1 LKESVEICRF
11 QYYDVS
17 LKERSKRMSRKV
29 TIIGAGNVGATIAY
43 TLSLGNI
50 ASEIVIIDINKE
62 KVEGEVMDIVQGT
75 SFREPISVI
84 AGDYEDAKG
93 SDIVIITS
101 GVGRKPGQTRID
113 LAQTNVNILKSITP
127 QIVAVAPDALYVIV
141 SNPVD
146 VMTYVFTKISGLPE
160 NQIIGSGTILDTA
173 RLRYDLSH
181 HYKVAQ
187 KNIHAYVYGEHGDT
201 SFIPWSLA
209 DISGCSLSQ
218 YEDLMLRKGM
228 VEKRL
233 DPEETLKYVQ
243 KSGGEIIS
251 KKGATFYAVSASVN
265 KILTALVAA
274 YDSVATVSTMMH
286 GEYGIDDVCISTMTI
301 IGPDGVKGKVPV
313 DLTYDEQLKLKAS
326 ADALKEV
333 IQSLDI

>member
-1 LKESVEICRF
+1 
-11 QYYDVS
+11 
-17 LKERSKRMSRKV
+17 MSRKITV
-29 TIIGAGNVGATIAY
+29 IGAGNVGATIAY
-43 TLSLGNI
+43 TLSLGDI

-75 SFREPISVI
+75 SFREPISVV
-84 AGDYEDAKG
+84 AGDYADATD

-101 GVGRKPGQTRID
+101 GIGRKPGQTRID
-113 LAQTNVNILKSITP
+113 LAQTNVNIMKQIAP
-127 QIVAVAPDALYVIV
+127 QIAAVAPNALYVIV

-146 VMTYVFTKISGLPE
+146 IMTYVFTKVSGLPE
-160 NQIIGSGTILDTA
+160 HQIIGSGTILDTA

-181 HYKVAQ
+181 HYRIAQ

-209 DISGCSLSQ
+209 DVSGCNLREF
-218 YEDLMLRKGM
+218 EDLMLEQGTISQRI
-228 VEKRL
+228 
-233 DPEETLKYVQ
+233 DPDATLKYVQ
-243 KSGGEIIS
+243 KSGGEIIA

-265 KILTALVAA
+265 KILSALVAA
-274 YDSVATVSTMMH
+274 YDSVATVSSMMH
-286 GEYGIDDVCISTMTI
+286 GEYGIEDVCISTMTV

-313 DLTYDEQLKLKAS
+313 ALTDEECEKLRAS

-333 IQSLDI
+333 IKSLDI

>member
-1 LKESVEICRF
+1 M
-11 QYYDVS
+11 
-17 LKERSKRMSRKV
+17 SKKI

-43 TLSLGNI
+43 TLSLDTT
-50 ASEIVIIDINKE
+50 ASEILLIDINKD
-62 KVEGEVMDIVQGT
+62 KVDGEVMDIVQGT
-75 SFREPISVI
+75 SFRDPISVVS
-84 AGDYEDAKG
+84 GDYADASG

-101 GVGRKPGQTRID
+101 GIGRKPGQTRID
-113 LAQTNVNILKSITP
+113 LAQTNVNILKDITP
-127 QIVAVAPDALYVIV
+127 KIVAAAPNALYVIV

-146 VMTYVFTKISGLPE
+146 IMTYVFTKISGLPE

-181 HYKVAQ
+181 HYKIAQ

-209 DISGCSLSQ
+209 DVSGCKLHSF
-218 YEDLMLRKGM
+218 EDLMLQRGAINS
-228 VEKRL
+228 RI

-243 KSGGEIIS
+243 KSGGEIIA

-265 KILTALVAA
+265 KILAALTAA

-301 IGPDGVKGKVPV
+301 IGPEGTKGKVPV
-313 DLTYDEQLKLKAS
+313 ALTDDELAKLQAS

-333 IQSLDI
+333 IKSLDI

>member
-1 LKESVEICRF
+1 
-11 QYYDVS
+11 
-17 LKERSKRMSRKV
+17 MSRKV

>member
-1 LKESVEICRF
+1 
-11 QYYDVS
+11 
-17 LKERSKRMSRKV
+17 MSRKITV
-29 TIIGAGNVGATIAY
+29 IGAGKVGATIAY
-43 TLSLGNI
+43 TLSLGDV
-50 ASEIVIIDINKE
+50 ASEIVLIDINKE

-84 AGDYEDAKG
+84 AGDYEDAAG
-93 SDIVIITS
+93 SNIVIITS
-101 GVGRKPGQTRID
+101 GIGRKPGQTRID
-113 LAQTNVNILKSITP
+113 LAQTNVNILKEITP
-127 QIVAVAPDALYVIV
+127 QIVKAAPNALYVIV

-181 HYKVAQ
+181 HFKIAQ
-187 KNIHAYVYGEHGDT
+187 KNIHAYVYGEHGDS

-209 DISGCSLSQ
+209 DVSGCHLSEF
-218 YEDLMLRKGM
+218 EDLMIKKG
-228 VEKRL
+228 VVSERVNP
-233 DPEETLKYVQ
+233 DETLKYVQ
-243 KSGGEIIS
+243 KSGGEIIA

-265 KILTALVAA
+265 KILNALVAA

-286 GEYGIDDVCISTMTI
+286 GEYGIEDVCISTMTV
-301 IGPDGVKGKVPV
+301 IGPDGCKGKVPV
-313 DLTYDEQLKLKAS
+313 ALTYDEQLKLRAS

-333 IQSLDI
+333 IKSLDI

>member
-1 LKESVEICRF
+1 M
-11 QYYDVS
+11 
-17 LKERSKRMSRKV
+17 SKKITV
-29 TIIGAGNVGATIAY
+29 IGAGNVGATIAY
-43 TLSLGNI
+43 TLSLGSI
-50 ASEIVIIDINKE
+50 ASEIVLIDINKD
-62 KVEGEVMDIVQGT
+62 KVQGEVMDIVQGT

-84 AGDYEDAKG
+84 AGEYEDAKD

-127 QIVAVAPDALYVIV
+127 QIVSVAPKALYVIV

-228 VEKRL
+228 VDKRL
-233 DPEETLKYVQ
+233 DPDETLTYVQ
-243 KSGGEIIS
+243 KSGGEIIA

-265 KILTALVAA
+265 KILSALVAA
-274 YDSVATVSTMMH
+274 YDSVATVSSMMH

-333 IQSLDI
+333 IHSLDI

>member
-1 LKESVEICRF
+1 M
-11 QYYDVS
+11 
-17 LKERSKRMSRKV
+17 SKKITV
-29 TIIGAGNVGATIAY
+29 IGAGNVVSTIAY

-50 ASEIVIIDINKE
+50 ASQIVLIDINKE
-62 KVEGEVMDIVQGT
+62 KVQGEVMDIVQGT

-84 AGDYEDAKG
+84 AGDYEDAAG

-101 GVGRKPGQTRID
+101 GIGRKPGQTRID
-113 LAQTNVNILKSITP
+113 LAQTNVNILKEITP
-127 QIVAVAPDALYVIV
+127 QIVAAAPNALYVIV

-146 VMTYVFTKISGLPE
+146 IMTYVFTKISGLPE
-160 NQIIGSGTILDTA
+160 RQIIGSGTILDTA

-209 DISGCSLSQ
+209 DISGCRLSE
-218 YEDLMLRKGM
+218 YEDLMVKKGL
-228 VEKRL
+228 VKERL
-233 DPEETLKYVQ
+233 NPEETLTYVQ
-243 KSGGEIIS
+243 KSGGEIIA

-265 KILTALVAA
+265 KILTAMVAA

-286 GEYGIDDVCISTMTI
+286 GEYGIEDVCLSTMTI
-301 IGPDGVKGKVPV
+301 VGPEGTKGKVPV
-313 DLTYDEQLKLKAS
+313 ELTYDEELKLRAS
-326 ADALKEV
+326 ADALKAV
-333 IQSLDI
+333 IKSLDI

>member
-1 LKESVEICRF
+1 M
-11 QYYDVS
+11 
-17 LKERSKRMSRKV
+17 SKKITV
-29 TIIGAGNVGATIAY
+29 IGAGNVGATIAY
-43 TLSLGNI
+43 TLSLGSI
-50 ASEIVIIDINKE
+50 ASEIVLIDINKD
-62 KVEGEVMDIVQGT
+62 KVQGEVMDIVQGT

-84 AGDYEDAKG
+84 AGEYEDAKD

-127 QIVAVAPDALYVIV
+127 QIVSVAPKALYVIV

-160 NQIIGSGTILDTA
+160 SQIIGSGTILDTA

-218 YEDLMLRKGM
+218 YEDLMLRKGL

-233 DPEETLKYVQ
+233 DPDATLTYVQ
-243 KSGGEIIS
+243 KSGGEIIA

-265 KILTALVAA
+265 KILSALVAA

-286 GEYGIDDVCISTMTI
+286 GEYGIEDVCISTMTI

-333 IQSLDI
+333 ISSLDI